1 MNKKEKERI
10 ALMLIKIAKEVRE
23 YLLSEEGQDHPFYR
37 SESFLVSSFD
47 EEREEILENLLD
59 DPVYAAKFSE
69 EYLEKLLKEQVR
81 AMIRKLQEEVVS
93 VRPKKIARDT
103 AEAIFNELD
112 NYTTQVTVYLPVAGI
127 TLQTEEGRFEMGNIT
142 LQVMTPQRID
152 ELRSHITLAIMANLN
167 TPDEKQALL
176 QYFERDLQR
185 VFREKER
192 PVYALYH
199 VVAEPIQA
207 ETRAKEACYQ
217 VFDILRYALPF
228 LTRRYPMEYSIPKK
242 LLDNDTVEVSKYT
255 RRDRKVSL
263 ETDKHMFF
271 GLEGETGTMT
281 DIISSIFILRD
292 SPGFNWNNSR
302 KGPFLPLRID
312 AHVLQGLEMAKVFEA
327 SQILTKEEAS
337 RTNFE
342 RCILRSMHWFANAQT
357 PMQPEYVFTSLMSS
371 IEAFLNPPGVHEK
384 VTIAIVEGVAALG
397 GEQGFSYTKKRMDSL
412 YTKRSALSHGDRA
425 EIMERDIS
433 ELRAVAFY
441 LIHQMLQRRDE
452 FTTQEQL
459 YEEVKK
465 IREEIKESSAKAS
478 STDSP
483 QHEMN

>member
-47 EEREEILENLLD
+47 E
-59 DPVYAAKFSE
+59 
-69 EYLEKLLKEQVR
+69 
-81 AMIRKLQEEVVS
+81 KLQEEVVS
-93 VRPKKIARDT
+93 VRPKNIARDT
-103 AEAIFNELD
+103 VEAIFNELD

-185 VFREKER
+185 VFGEKER

-199 VVAEPIQA
+199 VVAEPMQA
-207 ETRAKEACYQ
+207 ERRAKEACYQ

-228 LTRRYPMEYSIPKK
+228 LTSRYPMEYSIPKK

-412 YTKRSALSHGDRA
+412 YAKRSALSHGDRA